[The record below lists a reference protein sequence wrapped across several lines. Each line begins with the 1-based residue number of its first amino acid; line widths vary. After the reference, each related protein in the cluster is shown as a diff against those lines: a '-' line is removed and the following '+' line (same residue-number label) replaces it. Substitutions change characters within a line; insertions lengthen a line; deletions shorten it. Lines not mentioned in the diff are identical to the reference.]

1 ELLVDP
7 TYVPSCSINPIIS
20 CGTVMTTPQA
30 AVFGFPNPLLGLV
43 AYTVVITTGVITAT
57 GAILPRW
64 YWAALTTVTLL
75 GEIMLHWLIFQSLYR
90 IGALC
95 PYCMVA
101 WAITAPILVI
111 TVDRA
116 LATDHPGTVAR
127 FLHDWRWSLTALWYT
142 AVLLLIVERFW
153 PYWSTL
159 L

>member
-1 ELLVDP
+1 
-7 TYVPSCSINPIIS
+7 
-20 CGTVMTTPQA
+20 
-30 AVFGFPNPLLGLV
+30 
-43 AYTVVITTGVITAT
+43 VVITTGVITAT

-64 YWAALTTVTLL
+64 YWAALTTVTLF

-101 WAITAPILVI
+101 WAITAPIFVI

-116 LATDHPGTVAR
+116 LATDHPGAVAR

-142 AVLLLIVERFW
+142 VILLLIVERFW